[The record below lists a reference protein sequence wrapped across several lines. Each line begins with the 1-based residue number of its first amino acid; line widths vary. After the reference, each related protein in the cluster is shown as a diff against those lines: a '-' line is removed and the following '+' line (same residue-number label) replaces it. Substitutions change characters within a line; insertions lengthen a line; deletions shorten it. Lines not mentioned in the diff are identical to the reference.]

1 MAGSPARKRHFGS
14 IILSVACIG
23 VAAAVGW
30 SIVGKRTQSQ
40 AIAAPGDVTGS
51 ISSEAQRPLG
61 PSGLPIPR
69 FVSLK
74 AEKVNV
80 RRGPS
85 SDHPVAWVFQR
96 KGLPVEIVAEFE
108 NWRRVRDSD
117 GEEGWI
123 LQNMLSGKRTAVI
136 APGSRARRCRSR
148 TSPSR
153 RAPGWWRRPPRA
165 FWRRSRAATANG
177 ANWPPAAMAASSSS
191 RSCGVSTRRK
201 GGVRGRPAALS
212 FRSRPRKPL
221 PWRRSLR
228 TRGCCCAL
236 PSRIP
241 SEARAGAW

>member
-1 MAGSPARKRHFGS
+1 MAGSPARKRRFGS
-14 IILSVACIG
+14 IFLSVACIG

-30 SIVGKRTQSQ
+30 SVLGERPESQ
-40 AIAAPGDVTGS
+40 ANAAPGEVTGS
-51 ISSEAQRPLG
+51 IGQEAQRPLG

-85 SDHPVAWVFQR
+85 SDHPVSWVFQR

-136 APGSRARRCRSR
+136 APWKQGQS
-148 TSPSR
+148 
-153 RAPGWWRRPPRA
+153 
-165 FWRRSRAATANG
+165 
-177 ANWPPAAMAASSSS
+177 
-191 RSCGVSTRRK
+191 V
-201 GGVRGRPAALS
+201 
-212 FRSRPRKPL
+212 PL
-221 PWRRSLR
+221 H
-228 TRGCCCAL
+228 
-236 PSRIP
+236 
-241 SEARAGAW
+241 RAGSPGAPLVARVGAGVVADVGNCDGQWCELAAGGYDGFIEQTQLWGVYPGEKVE

>member
-1 MAGSPARKRHFGS
+1 MAGSPAGKRRFGS

-30 SIVGKRTQSQ
+30 SILGKRGESL
-40 AIAAPGDVTGS
+40 ANAAPGDVTGS
-51 ISSEAQRPLG
+51 IGEEGPRSVG

-85 SDHPVAWVFQR
+85 SEHPVAWVFQR

-136 APGSRARRCRSR
+136 APWKQGQRVPLL
-148 TSPSR
+148 T
-153 RAPGWWRRPPRA
+153 
-165 FWRRSRAATANG
+165 AATAASGLVAEVG
-177 ANWPPAAMAASSSS
+177 A
-191 RSCGVSTRRK
+191 GVVGEVEGCDGQWCEVTA
-201 GGVRGRPAALS
+201 GGYDGFVEQTQLWGVYPGE
-212 FRSRPRKPL
+212 KVD
-221 PWRRSLR
+221 
-228 TRGCCCAL
+228 
-236 PSRIP
+236 
-241 SEARAGAW
+241 

>member
-1 MAGSPARKRHFGS
+1 MAASPAGKRRFGS

-23 VAAAVGW
+23 IAAAVGW
-30 SIVGKRTQSQ
+30 SVFGKRTESQ
-40 AIAAPGDVTGS
+40 ADTAPGEVTGS
-51 ISSEAQRPLG
+51 IEGEAARPLG

-108 NWRRVRDSD
+108 TWRRVRDSD

-136 APGSRARRCRSR
+136 APWKQGQVVPLQNAPRS
-148 TSPSR
+148 
-153 RAPGWWRRPPRA
+153 G
-165 FWRRSRAATANG
+165 
-177 ANWPPAAMAASSSS
+177 
-191 RSCGVSTRRK
+191 
-201 GGVRGRPAALS
+201 
-212 FRSRPRKPL
+212 
-221 PWRRSLR
+221 
-228 TRGCCCAL
+228 
-236 PSRIP
+236 
-241 SEARAGAW
+241 AGAVAQVGAGVVAEVEGCDGQWCELTAGGYDGYVEQTQLWGVYPGEKVD